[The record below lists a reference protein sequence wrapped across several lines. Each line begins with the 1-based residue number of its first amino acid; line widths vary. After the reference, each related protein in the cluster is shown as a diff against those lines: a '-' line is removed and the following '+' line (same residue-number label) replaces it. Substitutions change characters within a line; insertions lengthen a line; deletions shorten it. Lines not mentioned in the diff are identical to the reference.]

1 MGRRWNLL
9 MKMKYF
15 VLMLGKKEFYMQRRA
30 KIFLDHNQVRND
42 KKLLGVEG
50 IRSATLSS
58 FKITV
63 VLGKKEEKKVSEYSY
78 INTLSVA

>member
-1 MGRRWNLL
+1 

-15 VLMLGKKEFYMQRRA
+15 FLMLEKKEFYMQRRA

-42 KKLLGVEG
+42 KKLFGVEG
-50 IRSATLSS
+50 IRSATLSG
-58 FKITV
+58 FNITV
-63 VLGKKEEKKVSEYSY
+63 ILGKKEEKKVSAY